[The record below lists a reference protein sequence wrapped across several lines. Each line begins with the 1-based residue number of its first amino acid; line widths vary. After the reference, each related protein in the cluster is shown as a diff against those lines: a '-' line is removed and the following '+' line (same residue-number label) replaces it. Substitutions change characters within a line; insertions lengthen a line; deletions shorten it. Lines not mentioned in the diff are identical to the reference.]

1 MTNTVKSLESYLF
14 GYLLVMLFWLPLP
27 LGSNRDWS
35 AMLLCIMVAA
45 LSIIWLISF
54 SMGKSKLSFC
64 FKKSKYVIFLLII
77 SQAFIAYQ
85 YLFALS
91 IEPEATLKELFL
103 GISFCL
109 FFCLC
114 LLLINSTQRVET
126 CLYVIVLSGVF
137 QAVYGSLMTLTGV
150 EYTFLVPKED
160 YLDVATGTFV
170 NRNSYA
176 SYLVIC
182 LSLGIGLMIAGLQ
195 PDTSNFREF
204 IRRLLSAILNKKI
217 ILRLSLVIMVA
228 ALVMTHSR
236 MGNTSFF
243 VSMGVIGTLA
253 ILLKK
258 RSSRATLLLLT
269 SLIIIDIAVIGTFFG
284 VEKVIN
290 RLESTSLQSE
300 TRDEV
305 DQYTLN
311 LVEQNIIL
319 GTGAGTFHTA
329 FPQVRQKESGK
340 NYYDHAHNDYLQ
352 FLSERG
358 LIGFIPLFLSVIIT
372 FGVALSALKK
382 RNNTLMRGCAFGCL
396 MSMLAMAIH
405 VTVDFN
411 LQMPANGAT
420 FMLVLALGWIARYM
434 PRGKL
439 KAES

>member
-1 MTNTVKSLESYLF
+1 MTSLPSKAETFIF
-14 GYLLVMLFWLPLP
+14 GSLLITFLWLPIP
-27 LGSNRDWS
+27 LASNRDWS
-35 AMLLCIMVAA
+35 AMLLCVIVATLCVA
-45 LSIIWLISF
+45 WLISY
-54 SMGKSKLSFC
+54 MLGKVKLSYC
-64 FKKSKYVIFLLII
+64 FKKSKYILFLLAF
-77 SQAFIAYQ
+77 SQAYIAYQ
-85 YLFALS
+85 YIYSTS
-91 IEPEATLKELFL
+91 IDPESTLKELLL

-109 FFCLC
+109 IFCLC
-114 LLLINSTQRVET
+114 LLLINSSERIKT
-126 CLYVIVLSGVF
+126 CLYIIVVSGVF
-137 QAVYGSLMTLTGV
+137 QAVYGSLMTLSGT
-150 EYTFLVPKED
+150 EYTFLIPKEG
-160 YLDVATGTFV
+160 YFDVATGTFI

-182 LSLGIGLMIAGLQ
+182 LSLGIGLMLAGLQ

-204 IRRLLSAILNKKI
+204 VRRLLSAILSKKI

-243 VSMGVIGTLA
+243 VSMGVIGLLT
-253 ILLKK
+253 ILLRK
-258 RSSRATLLLLT
+258 RSPRATLLLLT

-305 DQYTLN
+305 DQYTLELIEKN
-311 LVEQNIIL
+311 LL
-319 GTGAGTFHTA
+319 FGTGAGTFHTA

-340 NYYDHAHNDYLQ
+340 SYYDHAHNDYLQ

-358 LIGFIPLFLSVIIT
+358 LIGFIPLLLCVVIT
-372 FGVALSALKK
+372 FGIALSALKK
-382 RNNTLMRGCAFGCL
+382 RNNPLMRGCAFGCL
-396 MSMLAMAIH
+396 MSMLAMSIH
-405 VTVDFN
+405 ATVDFN

-434 PRGKL
+434 PRGKE
-439 KAES
+439 KS